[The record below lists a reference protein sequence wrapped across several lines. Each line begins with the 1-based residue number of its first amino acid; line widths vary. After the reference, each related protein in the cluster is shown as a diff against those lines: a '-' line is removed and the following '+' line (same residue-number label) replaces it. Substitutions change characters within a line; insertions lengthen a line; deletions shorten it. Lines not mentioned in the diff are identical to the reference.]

1 MVDSPYTKCPTD
13 YYLNCSKSLKYC
25 YRCAAGKGQ
34 PFNQLFYSAL
44 HTDDPELLNHPYKE
58 TLSDL
63 NRQKALEKSID
74 KQTKIKSKPSP
85 SKLGYRNEKE
95 LVKKVN
101 KQVNKQLS
109 IIKATVASGRINHDG
124 DHNLLEGRIRSDSK
138 LRIKTST
145 FSVTKEEYEKGLG
158 QGINQWIITT
168 QAGTCYV
175 LTEELYSELI
185 AHIIYLEE
193 KLNG

>member
-1 MVDSPYTKCPTD
+1 MSESPYPKCPTE
-13 YYLNCSKSLKYC
+13 YYYSCKNALKQC
-25 YRCAAGKGQ
+25 YQCAAGKGKD
-34 PFNQLFYSAL
+34 FNRLFYID
-44 HTDDPELLNHPYKE
+44 TTQDFPIHPYKE
-58 TLSDL
+58 TLDNL
-63 NRQKALEKSID
+63 ARDKQRQKNLD
-74 KQTKIKSKPSP
+74 KQVKLQSKPSS
-85 SKLGYRNEKE
+85 SKLGYRNEKTV
-95 LVKKVN
+95 VKQVN
-101 KQVNKQLS
+101 KQVNKQLQV
-109 IIKATVASGRINHDG
+109 IKSTVASGRVNHDG
-124 DHNLLEGRIRSDSK
+124 DHTLLEGKIKSDSK

-193 KLNG
+193 KSNG